1 MVNNYLCHMINRITQ
16 LPLLLREFP
25 AVAILGPRQVGKST
39 LAKLA
44 AADSK
49 KPVLYLDMELQSD
62 RRKVEDA
69 ESFFETNRNKLIVI
83 DEIQQMPELFTALR
97 PEIDALRKPGR
108 FILTG
113 SADPQLIK
121 GVSESLA
128 GRIAYMPL
136 TPFKITELAGTK
148 YNMQRHWFRGGFPN
162 ALLAKNDEAF
172 HRWMENYIQ
181 SFIQRDLQL
190 LFDVTLSSLIIR
202 NLWTMVAHNN
212 GGILNAETYA
222 RSLGVTS
229 PTVKRYLQFLEGAFL
244 IRQLQPWFANS
255 NKRLVKSP
263 KIYIRDSGIVHHL
276 THIAAADK
284 LAGNIIA
291 GASWEGYVIEEII
304 KQLPIY
310 LQAYFYRTHNGA
322 EADLVLV
329 KNNKPIAS
337 IEVKHSKAPVLSTGY
352 YHAVQELGTQ
362 KNYLIYTGF
371 DEYTTKEKV
380 VVCSL
385 SGFINKIKKL

>member
-1 MVNNYLCHMINRITQ
+1 MINRITQ
-16 LPLLLREFP
+16 LPVLLKEFP

-39 LAKLA
+39 LAKLTA
-44 AADSK
+44 AGSK

-69 ESFFETNRNKLIVI
+69 ESFFEANRDKLIVI
-83 DEIQQMPELFTALR
+83 DEIQQMPGLFTALR

-108 FILTG
+108 FIITG
-113 SADPQLIK
+113 SANPQLIK

-136 TPFKITELAGTK
+136 PPFKITELAGTK
-148 YNMQRHWFRGGFPN
+148 YTLQRHWFRGGFPN

-190 LFDVTLSSLIIR
+190 LFDVSLPSLVIR
-202 NLWTMVAHNN
+202 NLWTMIAHNN

-222 RSLGVTS
+222 RAIGVSS
-229 PTVKRYLQFLEGAFL
+229 PTVKRYLGFLEAAFL
-244 IRQLQPWFANS
+244 IRQLPPWFANS

-263 KIYIRDSGIVHHL
+263 RIFIRDSGILHHL
-276 THIAAADK
+276 THIATAAH
-284 LAGNIIA
+284 LAGNIVV

-304 KQLPIY
+304 RHLPGY
-310 LQAYFYRTHNGA
+310 LLPYFYRTHNGA
-322 EADLVLV
+322 EVDLVLV
-329 KNNKPIAS
+329 KNNKPLAA
-337 IEVKHSKAPVLSTGY
+337 IEIKHSKAPVLSDGF
-352 YHAVQELGTQ
+352 YHAVQELDTL
-362 KNYLIYTGF
+362 KNFLIYTGT
-371 DEYTTKEKV
+371 DEYTTKQKV
-380 VVCSL
+380 LVCSL
-385 SGFINKIKKL
+385 PGFIDKIKKL